1 MRSRAWISGLPLG
14 VAFLLSPGAQ
24 ATTEGQRIVQ
34 EQSAPVA
41 NETPTNASPDFSVE
55 ASLVNVNVLVTDED
69 GRVISGLK
77 QENFRVLDNGVPQEI
92 SSFAPSTAPITI
104 VMLLEYSSLGYNYYA
119 AKAASWADRFLDELE
134 PRDWVALVT
143 YDMNSTVRADF
154 TRNRAN
160 VRDSLRGLGFPMF
173 SEANLFDALIQTLDK
188 LEPVKG
194 RKSILLLTTG
204 ANTFGEATFDDV
216 MKRLKGSDVTVFSIA
231 LAEEE
236 YTRSRSSDI
245 SYLQARSFLN
255 AFSEQ
260 TGGIAYFPRFAAEI
274 HENFEGI
281 TGFLRNE
288 YTLTFSPKGK
298 FRDAKFHKL
307 AVQAIRPDGSR
318 LTVKD
323 EKGRERK
330 LKVFARSGYMAPDL
344 AARQN
349 SARAQ

>member
-1 MRSRAWISGLPLG
+1 MRSRAWISGLLLG
-14 VAFLLSPGAQ
+14 GAFLLSTGAQ
-24 ATTEGQRIVQ
+24 ATTEGQGIAQ
-34 EQSAPVA
+34 EQSAPA
-41 NETPTNASPDFSVE
+41 ASKAPQDASPDFSVE

-77 QENFRVLDNGVPQEI
+77 PENFRVLDNGVPQEI
-92 SSFAPSTAPITI
+92 SSFAPSAAPITI
-104 VMLLEYSSLGYNYYA
+104 VMLLEYSSLGYDYYA

-154 TRNRAN
+154 TRDRAN
-160 VRDSLRGLGFPMF
+160 VRDSLRSLGFPTF
-173 SEANLFDALIQTLDK
+173 REANLFDALIETLDK
-188 LEPVKG
+188 VEPVKG

-236 YTRSRSSDI
+236 YTRSRNSDI

-255 AFSEQ
+255 SFSEQ

-274 HENFEGI
+274 HDNFESI

-298 FRDAKFHKL
+298 FRDGKFHKL
-307 AVQAIRPDGSR
+307 SVQAIRSDGKP

-323 EKGRERK
+323 ENGRERK
-330 LKVFARSGYMAPDL
+330 LKIFARSGYVAPDL

-349 SARAQ
+349 SARVQ